1 MPTRVKIPYAKA
13 HNLIQEGDVLLF
25 RNHGIISS
33 LIKMAGA
40 GEYSHVAVASRH
52 NGYWEA
58 VEFREWYGGRTV
70 HLENY
75 LKECKKSKNEVDVYR
90 ACPNISKLVY
100 STENE
105 SVDYIQS
112 EFNGKAITNCMRTL
126 TGLPYSYM
134 RILLI
139 LKIKLFKLH
148 ILWDIDKITNE
159 IPSKEIIYP
168 VCSTVLAHCFATNGW
183 PILRRK
189 SDQYTEPSD
198 FSISPRLNYLFTPQV

>member
-1 MPTRVKIPYAKA
+1 MPTRVEIPYSKA

-75 LKECKKSKNEVDVYR
+75 LKECKKSKNQVDVYR

-100 STENE
+100 NKETDIVE
-105 SVDYIQS
+105 YIRS
-112 EFNGKAITNCMRTL
+112 DFDGKAITNCMRTL

-139 LKIKLFKLH
+139 LKIKLFKWH

-159 IPSKEIIYP
+159 TPSKEIIYP
-168 VCSTVLAHCFATNGW
+168 VCSTVLAHCFAVNGW

-198 FSISPRLNYLFTPQV
+198 FSISPRLNYLFTPII

>member
-1 MPTRVKIPYAKA
+1 MPTRVRIPYSKA
-13 HNLIQEGDVLLF
+13 HDLIQEGDVLLF

-70 HLENY
+70 NLENY
-75 LKECKKSKNEVDVYR
+75 LKECKKARSEIDVFR
-90 ACPNISKLVY
+90 PSPQISKLEFDANLDIV
-100 STENE
+100 N
-105 SVDYIQS
+105 YIKS
-112 EFNGKAITNCMRTL
+112 DFDGKVITNCMRSL
-126 TGLPYSYM
+126 TGLPYSYH
-134 RILLI
+134 RIFLL
-139 LKIKLFKLH
+139 LKIKLFKWH

-159 IPSKEIIYP
+159 TPSKQIIYP
-168 VCSTVLAHCFATNGW
+168 VCSTVIAHCFSVNGW

-198 FSISPRLNYLFTPQV
+198 FSISPRLNYLFTPTI